1 MILHVMFTLAL
12 LGEPGAPSEAPDL
25 EALTETIT
33 ARDAE
38 LFDVMFNRCE
48 PEALADLVSDDM
60 EFYHDLGGAMIGR
73 EAFVADYARSCTARL
88 APDAWRSRRV
98 LTPGTLKVYPVPG
111 YGAYAEGAHTFN
123 ERRGDGP
130 ETPVGRA
137 RFSILWKHDNGQ
149 WRVARVFS
157 IDHAPIAAA
166 PAP

>member
-1 MILHVMFTLAL
+1 MILPVLLAAAL
-12 LGEPGAPSEAPDL
+12 LGETAEVD
-25 EALTETIT
+25 ALTTTIA

-48 PEALADLVSDDM
+48 PQVLAELLTEDL

-73 EAFVADYARSCTARL
+73 DAFVADYARSCTARL

-98 LTPGTLKVYPVPG
+98 LTPGSLRVYPVPG

-137 RFSILWKHDNGQ
+137 RFSILWKLDGED

-157 IDHAPIAAA
+157 IDHAPIPSTTA
-166 PAP
+166 P